1 MLPVATISVRVYET
15 FQPRRSSSVAKGVHE
30 LYNIIMYEVFCFIYH
45 WHRMLAGVVPR
56 VLWISFGGFV
66 FLGAYE
72 KASVYLQTWQGL
84 PSHSHH
90 R

>member
-1 MLPVATISVRVYET
+1 MQSVKINTI
-15 FQPRRSSSVAKGVHE
+15 KHE
-30 LYNIIMYEVFCFIYH
+30 AAGLEICMDVIVVDVFVCC
-45 WHRMLAGVVPR
+45 RMFAGVVPR

-72 KASVYLQTWQGL
+72 KFSVYLQTWQNL
-84 PSHSHH
+84 PSHSHG